1 MLIAGSILLA
11 ALSGLLLWSSKPAAH
26 WSGMA
31 SARFAAGLILLIH
44 ALLSLSSNLIP
55 AEGQLIAEQLSLYA
69 ALPLLVATLLV
80 NALGYQWSRLIWGR
94 ILLALCV
101 VFELTRRAGELP
113 ALLWASL
120 AVAIISAMIQISQS
134 RKQSLNN
141 NIAALVS
148 WAALAGWYQHSGLQQ
163 QDQLLWLAAMLVPV
177 IYLHRRR

>member
-11 ALSGLLLWSSKPAAH
+11 ALSGLLLWSSKPAAN
-26 WSGMA
+26 WSGIA

-44 ALLSLSSNLIP
+44 ALLSLTGNLIP

-120 AVAIISAMIQISQS
+120 AIAAISALLQIPANKKNAS
-134 RKQSLNN
+134 
-141 NIAALVS
+141 AALGCWILLGV
-148 WAALAGWYQHSGLQQ
+148 WLQQ
-163 QDQLLWLAAMLVPV
+163 TALHQGDINLWLSITLIPV
-177 IYLHRRR
+177 IYLHRRH